1 MNQFD
6 IHPEDIPGDMAWL
19 CDIVGVSAFMRIIDT
34 AGGEILY
41 IPKRQTI
48 ELPLKKEAIQKE
60 YDGRNAR
67 ALARKYGI
75 TERRVRAIISE
86 GKSPS
91 I

>member
-1 MNQFD
+1 MDQFD
-6 IHPEDIPGDMAWL
+6 IHLEDIPGEIAWL
-19 CDIVGVSAFMRIIDT
+19 CDLVGVPAFMKIIDT

-48 ELPLKKEAIQKE
+48 ELPLKKQAIRRE

-86 GKSPS
+86 GKGAS